1 MEEDRQGKP
10 WGFPS
15 MGVGNAQSV
24 FEERSEWA
32 EAEKPVDRE
41 RPVNAWLV
49 IEEEENTVVPQ
60 RCK

>member
-1 MEEDRQGKP
+1 
-10 WGFPS
+10 
-15 MGVGNAQSV
+15 MGVSNAQSV

-32 EAEKPVDRE
+32 EAEKPVDRG

-49 IEEEENTVVPQ
+49 IEKEENTVASQ